1 MSELHQAE
9 FLALLKKSDLL
20 SPSQWETAQTVAKTV
35 RATTT
40 AEAYENGTAA
50 TATAAEL
57 VRQQLLTQWQSGQLL
72 KGQTGFVLQQYRL
85 LAPVGKG
92 GMGHVFRARDDR
104 SGAIVAIKVM
114 SRKLTGNQTL
124 VNRFRREIRASS
136 LLQSPH
142 IVRTLD
148 AGRVGKVDF
157 MVMEYVNGDQL
168 DRVALRVP
176 AVPVSMACDV
186 IRQAAIGL
194 QHAHEQKMVHRD
206 IKPANLIVDWSA
218 EGLGIVKIMDMGLV
232 RVGDDDEHQ
241 TTVTKAGQVMGTP
254 DYMSPEQGW
263 NTATVDIRSDIYSLG
278 CSFFRLLTG
287 RVPFPG
293 DNPLQVLMARCS
305 RDAPSAKSLRAD
317 VPDSVDAVLRRMT
330 RRDPAGR
337 YQTPQEL
344 VDALAPLSTPLTIE
358 GLRRAM
364 REAGADDAV
373 MLTLATSTENVDPQD
388 AGYQQ
393 FLREMD
399 SGAAVDLMMTTNA
412 GLGQALSQTL
422 PDLPQ
427 ADWLATQH
435 PRTPIIRNRTAGVI
449 ALSAFS
455 ALVALLALLM
465 FVNREKEVLP
475 TKATQV
481 AEIKQVEIPK
491 AKLIAPP
498 TMKVQ
503 AGQTWVYQPTFEGD
517 QPVPAAGELI
527 FRLGTDAPAL
537 VEIDAQ
543 TGRVK
548 WNVATEQ
555 SPAEYSVPVEYV
567 FVRAGRP
574 TVIASTTLN
583 VVVEVPMTKF
593 SLIRPDPQWVKPN
606 EVVTFTLVSRP
617 VPEDGTGLKF
627 RLGSGALPGM
637 VIDPQ
642 TGEFSWTPTDDQKG
656 QHDVTAEL
664 FDAGSS
670 RVLADTQLTMR
681 VIVMPVFA
689 EQRVQAGEL
698 LRIALP
704 KPPAGIPSRVIRLR
718 VAEGSPPGATID
730 ALAGQFRWKVPADA
744 SGRYEIRLRLDVGL
758 PNRRPRSDAAPES
771 VIVVNVI
778 PAAPVSMVP
787 AEADVAAAQTDLRVL
802 FKKDL
807 ATARTAT
814 ERAALAR
821 VLLERSFDQTPG
833 AADFALL
840 DLAAEQA
847 DRGRAVDVAL
857 EVNRI
862 RSERYQTDELAAAK
876 SVVAEFRPASLNP
889 RQQDATVEHCLR
901 LALAAVS
908 KQQFADAAALLT
920 PPDVL
925 LKKADRST
933 LAKQLAE
940 DVARAGVLADEL
952 SRDDSSVV
960 DIKEQELARLLQRW
974 QFADLFT
981 AKDSFSY
988 VQAGTGAPPIPDSG
1002 RSLWK
1007 FEKDRIRLATGSQP
1021 LGIGFLDTSSEPGR
1035 YLIRMQLA
1043 AGTTSAVLIFGAGP
1057 EQNLNANLLTLDS
1070 SAFGRISLVPGLA
1083 TVASSPPNTTLP
1095 TSGWNDVEI
1104 LVDGPLVA
1112 VRLNGA
1118 AVMNSQVTSLKPG
1131 RLGMLVSLERAVP
1144 APFFDMREPRIL
1156 ALP

>member
-20 SPSQWETAQTVAKTV
+20 SQSQWETAQTAAKTV
-35 RATTT
+35 RTT

-50 TATAAEL
+50 IATAAEL
-57 VRQQLLTQWQSGQLL
+57 VRQHLLTEWQAGQLL

-168 DRVALRVP
+168 DRVASRVS

-194 QHAHEQKMVHRD
+194 QHAHEQRMVHRD

-218 EGLGIVKIMDMGLV
+218 DGLGIVKIMDMGLV
-232 RVGDDDEHQ
+232 RLGDDDEHQ
-241 TTVTKAGQVMGTP
+241 TTVTRAGQVMGTP

-263 NTATVDIRSDIYSLG
+263 DTATVDIRSDIYSLG

-317 VPDSVDAVLRRMT
+317 LPDSVDAVLRKMT
-330 RRDPAGR
+330 LRDPAGR
-337 YQTPQEL
+337 FQTPQEL
-344 VDALAPLSTPLTIE
+344 ADALAPLCTPLTIE

-373 MLTLATSTENVDPQD
+373 LLTLATASENPDLQD

-422 PDLPQ
+422 PVLPRIER
-427 ADWLATQH
+427 LTTNHHRSATN
-435 PRTPIIRNRTAGVI
+435 RNRTASVI
-449 ALSAFS
+449 VLASASALSVLLVLLLLVNRNNEELPTQSTPVADTPPVPVPE
-455 ALVALLALLM
+455 AKLVAAS
-465 FVNREKEVLP
+465 P
-475 TKATQV
+475 
-481 AEIKQVEIPK
+481 
-491 AKLIAPP
+491 
-498 TMKVQ
+498 MKVQ
-503 AGQTWVYQPTFEGD
+503 TGQTLLYQPTFEGD
-517 QPVPAAGELI
+517 RPMVPVNSELI
-527 FRLGTDAPAL
+527 FRLGSGAPAF
-537 VEIDAQ
+537 VEIDADS
-543 TGRVK
+543 GAVK
-548 WNVATEQ
+548 WKVSTEQ
-555 SPAEYSVPVEYV
+555 TPAEYSVPVEFV
-567 FVRAGRP
+567 FFQTGRP
-574 TVIASTTLN
+574 TVIASTTLS
-583 VVVEVPMTKF
+583 VVVEAALSKF
-593 SLIRPDPQWVKPN
+593 SLISPEPQWVMPN
-606 EVVTFTLVSRP
+606 EAVAVALVPRP
-617 VPEDGTGLKF
+617 VPDAGAGLEF

-637 VIDPQ
+637 VIDPKS
-642 TGEFSWTPTDDQKG
+642 GEFSWTPTDDQKG
-656 QHDVTAEL
+656 KHDVTAVMV
-664 FDAGSS
+664 DSQSS
-670 RVLADTQLTMR
+670 RVLADTQLTLR
-681 VIVMPVFA
+681 VIAMPVFA

-698 LRIALP
+698 LQIELP
-704 KPPAGIPSRVIRLR
+704 KPPAGLPAKLIRLR
-718 VAEGSPPGATID
+718 VAEGSPPGVTID
-730 ALAGQFRWKVPADA
+730 LQAGQIRWQVPADA
-744 SGRYEIRLRLDVGL
+744 TGRHEIRLRLDEGL
-758 PNRRPRSDAAPES
+758 PNRRSRPDVAPES
-771 VIVVNVI
+771 VIVVNVT

-787 AEADVAAAQTDLRVL
+787 SEADVAAARRDLREL
-802 FKKDL
+802 FKKEL
-807 ATARTAT
+807 STARAVAD
-814 ERAALAR
+814 RAVLAR
-821 VLLERSFDQTPG
+821 LLLERSFDQTPG
-833 AADFALL
+833 ASDFALL

-847 DRGRAVDVAL
+847 DRGRAADVAL

-876 SVVAEFRPASLNP
+876 NVIAEFRPASLNP

-901 LALAAVS
+901 LASAAVS
-908 KQQFADAAALLT
+908 KQQFAEAAALLT

-925 LKKADRST
+925 LRRVDRST
-933 LAKQLAE
+933 LAKQLAQ
-940 DVARAGVLADEL
+940 DVARARVLAEDL
-952 SRDDSSVV
+952 SRDDSAVV
-960 DIKEQELARLLQRW
+960 DTKVLELARLLQRW
-974 QFADLFT
+974 QFADLFA

-988 VQAGTGAPPIPDSG
+988 VQAGTGATTIPDSG

-1007 FEKDRIRLATGSQP
+1007 FENDRIRLETGSQP
-1021 LGIGFLDTSSEPGR
+1021 LGIGFLDTGSEPAR

-1043 AGTTSAVLIFGAGP
+1043 ARTTSAVLIFGAGP
-1057 EQNLNANLLTLDS
+1057 EQNLNAYLLTLDS

-1083 TVASSPPNTTLP
+1083 TVVSSPPNTTLP
-1095 TSGWNDVEI
+1095 KSGWNDVEI
-1104 LVDGPLVA
+1104 LVDGPLVT
-1112 VRLNGA
+1112 VRLNGT
-1118 AVMNSQVTSLKPG
+1118 AVMNSQVNGLKPG

-1144 APFFDMREPRIL
+1144 APVFDMREPRIL